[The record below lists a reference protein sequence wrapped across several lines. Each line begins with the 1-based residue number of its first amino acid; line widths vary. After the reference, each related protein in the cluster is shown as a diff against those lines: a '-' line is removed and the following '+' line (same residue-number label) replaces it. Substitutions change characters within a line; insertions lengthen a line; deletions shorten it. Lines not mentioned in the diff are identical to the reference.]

1 MRDADQA
8 DTWIATKEAFLQ
20 AEESSDSLDTVET
33 LLKNQLNFE
42 KSLTAYE
49 EKIKALRQSADELIQ
64 QEHVDSDLISKRCKE
79 VLENW
84 ERLKKRA
91 TTKVGDLGESRK
103 LFQFLR
109 DAEEV
114 NNRFIIFFLLN
125 YFTVSVYY
133 SSRKIAVQTRILE
146 KSKHCVANRPVLS
159 ISVDTGTTEMSTIFT
174 GQSLISSSVF

>member
-8 DTWIATKEAFLQ
+8 DAWIAAKEAFLQ

-49 EKIKALRQSADELIQ
+49 EKIKVLQQSSDQLIQ
-64 QEHVDSDLISKRCKE
+64 QEHVDSDVISERCKE

-84 ERLKKRA
+84 ERLKKLA
-91 TTKVGDLGESRK
+91 TAKVGDLGESRK

-114 NNRFIIFFLLN
+114 SNKLFDKRGCLVAPTQKRGWPVPGVHNVGPAQRDE
-125 YFTVSVYY
+125 
-133 SSRKIAVQTRILE
+133 SRKDSELVW
-146 KSKHCVANRPVLS
+146 
-159 ISVDTGTTEMSTIFT
+159 
-174 GQSLISSSVF
+174 

>member
-8 DTWIATKEAFLQ
+8 DAWIAAKEAFLQ

-49 EKIKALRQSADELIQ
+49 EKIKALQQSSDQLIQ
-64 QEHVDSDLISKRCKE
+64 QEHVDSDVISERYKE

-84 ERLKKRA
+84 ERLKKLA
-91 TTKVGDLGESRK
+91 TAKVGDLGESRK

-114 NNRFIIFFLLN
+114 SNKLFDKRGCLHR
-125 YFTVSVYY
+125 THAETRVAC
-133 SSRKIAVQTRILE
+133 SR
-146 KSKHCVANRPVLS
+146 C
-159 ISVDTGTTEMSTIFT
+159 
-174 GQSLISSSVF
+174 

>member
-1 MRDADQA
+1 M
-8 DTWIATKEAFLQ
+8 
-20 AEESSDSLDTVET
+20 ET

-91 TTKVGDLGESRK
+91 TAKVGDLGESRK

-114 NNRFIIFFLLN
+114 NRRFIFLLN
-125 YFTVSVYY
+125 HFAVSVHY
-133 SSRKIAVQTRILE
+133 SVKLLF
-146 KSKHCVANRPVLS
+146 KPANRNIASTVWTVGLS
-159 ISVDTGTTEMSTIFT
+159 FRCRSMIE
-174 GQSLISSSVF
+174 

>member
-1 MRDADQA
+1 MLIILVDNSSVFFQLFLRDADQA
-8 DTWIATKEAFLQ
+8 DAWIATKQAFLQ

-49 EKIKALRQSADELIQ
+49 EKIKTLQHTADQLIQ
-64 QEHVDSDLISKRCKE
+64 QEHVDSDLIKKRCEE

-84 ERLKKRA
+84 RRLKKLA
-91 TTKVGDLGESRK
+91 TAKIGDLGESRK

-114 NNRFIIFFLLN
+114 ILFCIQFVWRRYLG
-125 YFTVSVYY
+125 
-133 SSRKIAVQTRILE
+133 SS
-146 KSKHCVANRPVLS
+146 
-159 ISVDTGTTEMSTIFT
+159 
-174 GQSLISSSVF
+174 

>member
-8 DTWIATKEAFLQ
+8 DAWIATKEAFLQ

-33 LLKNQLNFE
+33 LLKNQRNFE

-49 EKIKALRQSADELIQ
+49 EKIKVLQQSADQLIE
-64 QEHVDSDLISKRCKE
+64 QEHVGAELISKRCKE

-91 TTKVGDLGESRK
+91 TAKVGDLGESRK

-114 NNRFIIFFLLN
+114 NDL
-125 YFTVSVYY
+125 
-133 SSRKIAVQTRILE
+133 KCA
-146 KSKHCVANRPVLS
+146 A
-159 ISVDTGTTEMSTIFT
+159 
-174 GQSLISSSVF
+174 

>member
-49 EKIKALRQSADELIQ
+49 EKIKTLQKYADQLIQ
-64 QEHVDSDLISKRCKE
+64 QEHADSELIGKRCKE

-84 ERLKKRA
+84 EQLKKRA
-91 TTKVGDLGESRK
+91 TAKVGDLGESRK

-114 NNRFIIFFLLN
+114 NKQVINGVACNISQ
-125 YFTVSVYY
+125 TVNSVNNA
-133 SSRKIAVQTRILE
+133 RTFE
-146 KSKHCVANRPVLS
+146 TP
-159 ISVDTGTTEMSTIFT
+159 
-174 GQSLISSSVF
+174 

>member
-8 DTWIATKEAFLQ
+8 DAWIAAKEAFLQ

-49 EKIKALRQSADELIQ
+49 EKIKALQQSSDQLIQ
-64 QEHVDSDLISKRCKE
+64 EEHVDSDVISERCKE

-84 ERLKKRA
+84 ERLKNLA
-91 TTKVGDLGESRK
+91 TAKVGDLGESRK

-114 NNRFIIFFLLN
+114 SNKLCDKRGCLHRTLAE
-125 YFTVSVYY
+125 TRVAC
-133 SSRKIAVQTRILE
+133 SRCSQCGAGAKR
-146 KSKHCVANRPVLS
+146 
-159 ISVDTGTTEMSTIFT
+159 
-174 GQSLISSSVF
+174 

>member
-8 DTWIATKEAFLQ
+8 DAWIAAKEAFLQ

-42 KSLTAYE
+42 KSLTAYQ
-49 EKIKALRQSADELIQ
+49 EKIKVLQQSSDQLIQ
-64 QEHVDSDLISKRCKE
+64 QEHVDSDVISERCKE

-84 ERLKKRA
+84 ERLKKLA
-91 TTKVGDLGESRK
+91 TAKVGDLGESRK

-114 NNRFIIFFLLN
+114 SNKLCDKRGCLHRTLAE
-125 YFTVSVYY
+125 TRVAC
-133 SSRKIAVQTRILE
+133 SRCSQCGVGAKR
-146 KSKHCVANRPVLS
+146 
-159 ISVDTGTTEMSTIFT
+159 
-174 GQSLISSSVF
+174 

>member
-8 DTWIATKEAFLQ
+8 DAWIAAKEAFLQ

-49 EKIKALRQSADELIQ
+49 EKIKVLQQSSDQLIQ
-64 QEHVDSDLISKRCKE
+64 QEHVDSDVIIERCKE

-84 ERLKKRA
+84 ERLKKLA
-91 TTKVGDLGESRK
+91 TAKVGDLGESRK

-114 NNRFIIFFLLN
+114 
-125 YFTVSVYY
+125 SD
-133 SSRKIAVQTRILE
+133 K
-146 KSKHCVANRPVLS
+146 
-159 ISVDTGTTEMSTIFT
+159 
-174 GQSLISSSVF
+174 

>member
-8 DTWIATKEAFLQ
+8 DAWIAAKEAFLQ

-49 EKIKALRQSADELIQ
+49 EKIKALQQSSDQLIQ
-64 QEHVDSDLISKRCKE
+64 QEHVDSDVISERCKE

-84 ERLKKRA
+84 ERLKKLA
-91 TTKVGDLGESRK
+91 TAKVGDLGESRK

-114 NNRFIIFFLLN
+114 SNKLFDKRGRLLRPIAEKR
-125 YFTVSVYY
+125 VAC
-133 SSRKIAVQTRILE
+133 SRC
-146 KSKHCVANRPVLS
+146 S
-159 ISVDTGTTEMSTIFT
+159 
-174 GQSLISSSVF
+174 

>member
-1 MRDADQA
+1 MYLFEVILVDNSSVFFQLFLRDADQA
-8 DTWIATKEAFLQ
+8 DAWIATKQAFLQ

-49 EKIKALRQSADELIQ
+49 EKIKTLQHTADQLIQ
-64 QEHVDSDLISKRCKE
+64 QEHVDSDLIKKRCEE

-84 ERLKKRA
+84 RRLKKLA
-91 TTKVGDLGESRK
+91 TAKIGDLGESRK

-114 NNRFIIFFLLN
+114 ILICIQFEIIWVAQVLFI
-125 YFTVSVYY
+125 
-133 SSRKIAVQTRILE
+133 
-146 KSKHCVANRPVLS
+146 
-159 ISVDTGTTEMSTIFT
+159 
-174 GQSLISSSVF
+174 

>member
-20 AEESSDSLDTVET
+20 AEESSDNLDTVET

-49 EKIKALRQSADELIQ
+49 EKIKALQQSSDQLIQ
-64 QEHVDSDLISKRCKE
+64 QEHADSDLISKRCEE

-84 ERLKKRA
+84 ERLKKLA
-91 TTKVGDLGESRK
+91 TAKVGDLGESRK

-114 NNRFIIFFLLN
+114 NSLRHSLAC
-125 YFTVSVYY
+125 SVTFNLHGR
-133 SSRKIAVQTRILE
+133 RKWVGNSGKGEMETSPPLAP
-146 KSKHCVANRPVLS
+146 SPPRPP
-159 ISVDTGTTEMSTIFT
+159 D
-174 GQSLISSSVF
+174 

>member
-8 DTWIATKEAFLQ
+8 DAWIAAKEAFLQ

-49 EKIKALRQSADELIQ
+49 EKIKVLQQSSDQLIQ
-64 QEHVDSDLISKRCKE
+64 QEHVDSDVIIERCKE

-84 ERLKKRA
+84 ERLKKLA
-91 TTKVGDLGESRK
+91 TAKVGDLGESRK

-114 NNRFIIFFLLN
+114 SDKLFDKCGCL
-125 YFTVSVYY
+125 
-133 SSRKIAVQTRILE
+133 
-146 KSKHCVANRPVLS
+146 VAPTQKRR
-159 ISVDTGTTEMSTIFT
+159 
-174 GQSLISSSVF
+174 

>member
-1 MRDADQA
+1 MYLFEVILVDNSSVFFQLFLRDADQA
-8 DTWIATKEAFLQ
+8 DAWIATKQAFLQ

-49 EKIKALRQSADELIQ
+49 EKIKTLQQTADQLIR
-64 QEHVDSDLISKRCKE
+64 QEHVDSDLIKKRCEE

-84 ERLKKRA
+84 RRLKKLA
-91 TTKVGDLGESRK
+91 TAKIGDLGESRK

-114 NNRFIIFFLLN
+114 ILICIQFGWRRSYSYKFHGGNSLQKCKLDLYLKRFP
-125 YFTVSVYY
+125 S
-133 SSRKIAVQTRILE
+133 
-146 KSKHCVANRPVLS
+146 
-159 ISVDTGTTEMSTIFT
+159 
-174 GQSLISSSVF
+174 

>member
-8 DTWIATKEAFLQ
+8 DAWIAAKEAFLQ

-49 EKIKALRQSADELIQ
+49 EKIKVLQQSSDQLIQ
-64 QEHVDSDLISKRCKE
+64 QEHVDSDVISERCKE

-84 ERLKKRA
+84 ERLKKLA
-91 TTKVGDLGESRK
+91 TAKVGDLGESRK

-114 NNRFIIFFLLN
+114 SNKLFDERGYLHRTHAETRVACSRVFIMWGR
-125 YFTVSVYY
+125 
-133 SSRKIAVQTRILE
+133 RK
-146 KSKHCVANRPVLS
+146 
-159 ISVDTGTTEMSTIFT
+159 EMRA
-174 GQSLISSSVF
+174 GKISSWWGS

>member
-1 MRDADQA
+1 MLIILVDNSSVFFQLFLRDADQA
-8 DTWIATKEAFLQ
+8 GAWIATKQAFLQ

-49 EKIKALRQSADELIQ
+49 EKIKTLQHTADQLIQ
-64 QEHVDSDLISKRCKE
+64 QEHVDSDLIKKRCEE

-84 ERLKKRA
+84 RRLKKLA
-91 TTKVGDLGESRK
+91 TAKIGDLGESRK

-114 NNRFIIFFLLN
+114 ILFCIQFVWRRYLG
-125 YFTVSVYY
+125 
-133 SSRKIAVQTRILE
+133 SS
-146 KSKHCVANRPVLS
+146 
-159 ISVDTGTTEMSTIFT
+159 
-174 GQSLISSSVF
+174 

>member
-1 MRDADQA
+1 MDNSCVFFQLFLRDADQA
-8 DTWIATKEAFLQ
+8 DAWIVTKQAFLQ

-49 EKIKALRQSADELIQ
+49 EKIKALQQTADQLIQ
-64 QEHVDSDLISKRCKE
+64 QEHIDSSLIRKRCEE

-84 ERLKKRA
+84 ERLKKFA
-91 TTKVGDLGESRK
+91 TAKIGDLGESRK

-114 NNRFIIFFLLN
+114 KALSNFFCFVLYFSHSQTKLLAMQ
-125 YFTVSVYY
+125 YLHY
-133 SSRKIAVQTRILE
+133 L
-146 KSKHCVANRPVLS
+146 H
-159 ISVDTGTTEMSTIFT
+159 
-174 GQSLISSSVF
+174 

>member
-8 DTWIATKEAFLQ
+8 DAWIATKEAFLQ

-49 EKIKALRQSADELIQ
+49 EKIKALQQSSNHLIH
-64 QEHVDSDLISKRCKE
+64 QEHVDSDVISKRCKE

-84 ERLKKRA
+84 ERLKKLA
-91 TTKVGDLGESRK
+91 TAKVGDLGESRK

-114 NNRFIIFFLLN
+114 SNKLF
-125 YFTVSVYY
+125 
-133 SSRKIAVQTRILE
+133 E
-146 KSKHCVANRPVLS
+146 KRGCLVA
-159 ISVDTGTTEMSTIFT
+159 STQKR
-174 GQSLISSSVF
+174 G

>member
-8 DTWIATKEAFLQ
+8 DAWIAAKEAFLQ

-49 EKIKALRQSADELIQ
+49 EKIKVLQQSSDQLIQ
-64 QEHVDSDLISKRCKE
+64 QEHVDSDVIIERCKE

-84 ERLKKRA
+84 ERLKKLA
-91 TTKVGDLGESRK
+91 TAKVGDLGESRK

-114 NNRFIIFFLLN
+114 SDKLFDKRGCRV
-125 YFTVSVYY
+125 TPTQK
-133 SSRKIAVQTRILE
+133 RR
-146 KSKHCVANRPVLS
+146 
-159 ISVDTGTTEMSTIFT
+159 
-174 GQSLISSSVF
+174 

>member
-8 DTWIATKEAFLQ
+8 DSWIASKEAFLQ

-49 EKIKALRQSADELIQ
+49 EKIKALQQDADQLIQ
-64 QEHVDSDLISKRCKE
+64 QKHVDSYSIGQRCEE
-79 VLENW
+79 VVENW

-91 TTKVGDLGESRK
+91 TTKAGDLGESRK

-114 NNRFIIFFLLN
+114 
-125 YFTVSVYY
+125 TMPM
-133 SSRKIAVQTRILE
+133 SSRT
-146 KSKHCVANRPVLS
+146 
-159 ISVDTGTTEMSTIFT
+159 
-174 GQSLISSSVF
+174 

>member
-1 MRDADQA
+1 MLIILVHNSSVFFQLFLRDADQA
-8 DTWIATKEAFLQ
+8 DAWIATKQAFLQ

-49 EKIKALRQSADELIQ
+49 EKIKTLQHTADQLIH
-64 QEHVDSDLISKRCKE
+64 QEHVDSDLIRKRCEE

-84 ERLKKRA
+84 GRLKKLA
-91 TTKVGDLGESRK
+91 TAKIGDLGESRK

-114 NNRFIIFFLLN
+114 ILFCIQFVWRRYLG
-125 YFTVSVYY
+125 
-133 SSRKIAVQTRILE
+133 SS
-146 KSKHCVANRPVLS
+146 
-159 ISVDTGTTEMSTIFT
+159 
-174 GQSLISSSVF
+174 